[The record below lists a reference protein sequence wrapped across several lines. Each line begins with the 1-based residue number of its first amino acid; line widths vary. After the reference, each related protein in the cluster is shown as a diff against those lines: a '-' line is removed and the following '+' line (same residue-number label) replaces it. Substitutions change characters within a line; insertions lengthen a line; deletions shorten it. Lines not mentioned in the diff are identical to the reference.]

1 MELITEIS
9 TLIKTVI
16 NEVGTIMVTMIGV
29 LGIVKLFIGQCK
41 ELRNK

>member
-16 NEVGTIMVTMIGV
+16 NEAGTIMVTMIGV
-29 LGIVKLFIGQCK
+29 LGIVKLFINQCK
-41 ELRNK
+41 ELLNK